1 MIIVADTDNRDRG
14 LGSTP
19 CRTQTH
25 IPELCRPALSRFRLN
40 R

>member
-1 MIIVADTDNRDRG
+1 MIIVVDTDNRDRG

-25 IPELCRPALSRFRLN
+25 IAELYLDTGLTVEP
-40 R
+40 